1 MYQLFAPS
9 RRHNRSD
16 ENETTSRNDRGC
28 NINQC
33 MHKII
38 IIARLREI
46 IPSVLNFNR
55 ISARLKWLPLL
66 PFYRRFLLRPSSRD
80 RSQLRLP
87 PPSPFLIARY
97 GMYLLTSLYALS
109 YVIMQFV
116 ERSIVTS
123 WLRFDQKVRKFEH
136 SLNRGGAE
144 VFIEEEKN
152 FIDFYSLRW
161 FTAGWEVI
169 TNIFLCDGKN
179 SEVGIMLIDISFWL
193 FVEWPPR
200 SFRRFPCALCL
211 SGTPWMLCLQLL
223 TM

>member
-38 IIARLREI
+38 IIARLHEI

-66 PFYRRFLLRPSSRD
+66 PFYRRFLLRSSSRD

-144 VFIEEEKN
+144 VFTRKK
-152 FIDFYSLRW
+152 FY
-161 FTAGWEVI
+161 
-169 TNIFLCDGKN
+169 
-179 SEVGIMLIDISFWL
+179 
-193 FVEWPPR
+193 
-200 SFRRFPCALCL
+200 RF
-211 SGTPWMLCLQLL
+211 LL
-223 TM
+223 TQMIHGWLRGDHEHFPVRREKFRGWDYAYRYFILVVCRMTATIVPSIPMCAMS